1 MRTSP
6 PHACTPARPDPRSSN
21 GPAGRRTERG
31 RFFTEPALHFH
42 LQLFPHRPES
52 CSVHERGDHAP
63 QPLHGGIPMSALVPD
78 ELRNPFLRTL
88 LGKRQN
94 PEFIRA
100 RDFTRKRL
108 GTGQAE
114 VGTPH
119 HLHGAEEVRRSHRTR
134 PCDPGLGNRR
144 VHCPKHPF
152 GARSDFHVSVRKT
165 LFERECARLVEPSGQ
180 RMTASHDEHAPAR
193 RKRQACA
200 AFGRALDG
208 KDHRNSRRKPP
219 TSVARLFRKSRSPFW
234 SSTTQSSP
242 LGESLN
248 VTPGAV
254 LEASV
259 TASPM

>member
-31 RFFTEPALHFH
+31 RFLTEPALHFH
-42 LQLFPHRPES
+42 LQLFSHRPES
-52 CSVHERGDHAP
+52 CSCTSEVITLLSHCMAGSRCPRSCQTSFGT
-63 QPLHGGIPMSALVPD
+63 
-78 ELRNPFLRTL
+78 LRTL

-134 PCDPGLGNRR
+134 PCDPGLENRR
-144 VHCPKHPF
+144 VHCPKHPI

-208 KDHRNSRRKPP
+208 KDHRNSRRKPS
-219 TSVARLFRKSRSPFW
+219 TSVARLFRKSRSPLW

-242 LGESLN
+242 WARAR
-248 VTPGAV
+248 T
-254 LEASV
+254 
-259 TASPM
+259 

>member
-1 MRTSP
+1 M
-6 PHACTPARPDPRSSN
+6 HARPAGPTLLQRPGRQTYGKGSVLHGTGPSFPSAALSS
-21 GPAGRRTERG
+21 PTRI
-31 RFFTEPALHFH
+31 L
-42 LQLFPHRPES
+42 L
-52 CSVHERGDHAP
+52 VHERGDHAP

-180 RMTASHDEHAPAR
+180 RMTASHDESGRHAQPSGAR
-193 RKRQACA
+193 SMGKITETA
-200 AFGRALDG
+200 AGSLPLQWRGCLGSPDRLSGAPRPSRLRWARA
-208 KDHRNSRRKPP
+208 
-219 TSVARLFRKSRSPFW
+219 
-234 SSTTQSSP
+234 
-242 LGESLN
+242 
-248 VTPGAV
+248 
-254 LEASV
+254 
-259 TASPM
+259 

>member
-1 MRTSP
+1 MRARVWVCAPSGGS
-6 PHACTPARPDPRSSN
+6 CTLKATPNPCKKGA
-21 GPAGRRTERG
+21 
-31 RFFTEPALHFH
+31 
-42 LQLFPHRPES
+42 
-52 CSVHERGDHAP
+52 DH
-63 QPLHGGIPMSALVPD
+63 V
-78 ELRNPFLRTL
+78 LRTL

-134 PCDPGLGNRR
+134 PCDPGLENRR
-144 VHCPKHPF
+144 VHCPKHPI

-219 TSVARLFRKSRSPFW
+219 TSVARLFRKSRSPLW

-242 LGESLN
+242 WARAR
-248 VTPGAV
+248 T
-254 LEASV
+254 
-259 TASPM
+259 